1 MKPNKN
7 GKLIALI
14 LAIVMVFG
22 AGIGIANITGSGGAS
37 GTIPLQDA
45 DSNSGGT
52 DWSNE
57 DAIQEALWG
66 NKKGQTGN
74 QDNTGTGTGTKPAAT
89 APAVSR
95 TQLQRYG
102 TIETLVKSVD
112 DPTKPDPK
120 AVAKTS
126 YGTVDWSN
134 AAQGY
139 VTFTAAKDYEFYL
152 DGPNRTCGIFYV
164 SKDETVKIGLTDGTG
179 KYEYGIGTIV
189 ETATGSGMKV
199 LYKNSFEVKAIDSDL
214 APYLVSTPFGDFE
227 NAPKT
232 QAKADELWSD
242 QKSQLINVKDFSGW
256 VYKNIKYDKAFKTGP
271 NDLYVN
277 PDTVLANG
285 AGVCNEF
292 SKLLTA
298 MLRSQGIPA
307 YYESGKF
314 ANIPNGSHA
323 WTVAWVELSS
333 EHKNGKTYSTGA
345 WVLLD
350 GTGGSI
356 HNHAT
361 LGNGKYETST
371 TKYKN

>member
-37 GTIPLQDA
+37 GAIPLQDA
-45 DSNSGGT
+45 DSNSGDT

-74 QDNTGTGTGTKPAAT
+74 QNSTGTGTGTKPAATAT

-112 DPTKPDPK
+112 NPTKPDPK

-126 YGTVDWSN
+126 YGTVDWST

-139 VTFTAAKDYEFYL
+139 VTFTPNKDYVFYL
-152 DGPNRTCGIFYV
+152 DGPTRTCGIFDV
-164 SKDETVKIGLTDGTG
+164 AKDETVKIGLTDGTG
-179 KYEYGIGTIV
+179 KYEYGIGVTV
-189 ETATGSGMKV
+189 TTATGSGMKV

-242 QKSQLINVKDFSGW
+242 KKSQLVNVKDFTSW
-256 VYKNIKYDKAFKTGP
+256 IDKNIRYDKAFKTGA
-271 NDLYVN
+271 NNIYVN
-277 PDTVLANG
+277 PDTVLENK

-298 MLRSQGIPA
+298 MLRSQDIPA
-307 YYESGKF
+307 YYQSGTV
-314 ANIPNGSHA
+314 ANGNSHA

-333 EHKNGKTYSTGA
+333 EHKDGKTYSTGA

-350 GTGGSI
+350 GTRGGAYSY
-356 HNHAT
+356 AT
-361 LGNGKYETST
+361 MDNGNYATST

>member
-14 LAIVMVFG
+14 LALVMVFG
-22 AGIGIANITGSGGAS
+22 AGIGIANITKSDSAS

-74 QDNTGTGTGTKPAAT
+74 QDDTGTGTKPAAT

-112 DPTKPDPK
+112 NPTKPDPK

-139 VTFTAAKDYEFYL
+139 ITFTPTKDYEFYL

-242 QKSQLINVKDFSGW
+242 QKSQLVNVKDFSSW
-256 VYKNIKYDKAFKTGP
+256 IDKNIRYDKKFKTGP

-298 MLRSQGIPA
+298 MLRSQDIPA
-307 YYESGKF
+307 YYQSGTLT
-314 ANIPNGSHA
+314 GYSHA

-333 EHKNGKTYSTGA
+333 EHKDGKTYSTGA

-350 GTGGSI
+350 GTSGGTY
-356 HNHAT
+356 NYT
-361 LGNGKYETST
+361 TMDNGNYATST